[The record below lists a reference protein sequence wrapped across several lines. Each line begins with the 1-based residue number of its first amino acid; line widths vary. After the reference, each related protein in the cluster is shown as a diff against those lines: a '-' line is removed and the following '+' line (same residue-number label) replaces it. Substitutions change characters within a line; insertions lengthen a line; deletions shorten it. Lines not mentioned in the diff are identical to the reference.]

1 MFLLGLQINTANNT
15 LSTIV
20 KNNIGTE
27 TTMTDENRVKLDTAI
42 EKEVHKLV
50 HSISEGVYDRVQLQ
64 ARKQNLPIEPEV
76 LTHILKMVQISI
88 TEFEFKNIDRFHA
101 NIKQKLDDYVGE
113 ENPTDLLTT
122 AESTTKKVRSRSA
135 TV

>member
-1 MFLLGLQINTANNT
+1 LQISTASNTLFAILKKNNNT
-15 LSTIV
+15 E
-20 KNNIGTE
+20 KN
-27 TTMTDENRVKLDTAI
+27 MTDENRVKLDTAI

-122 AESTTKKVRSRSA
+122 TESTTKKVRAKSA
-135 TV
+135 IA

>member
-1 MFLLGLQINTANNT
+1 
-15 LSTIV
+15 
-20 KNNIGTE
+20 
-27 TTMTDENRVKLDTAI
+27 MTDENRVKLDTAI